1 VFRRIFDSERKTVFK
16 GMGFLA
22 HRTVEYREEK
32 VQTCTKIPH
41 YIQHQAQFGL
51 LVWLLFLRA
60 LYSYEKSEARENS

>member
-1 VFRRIFDSERKTVFK
+1 VFCRIFDSERKTGFK
-16 GMGFLA
+16 GMGFLT

-32 VQTCTKIPH
+32 VQTCMKMLH
-41 YIQHQAQFGL
+41 YTQREAQFCL